1 MAIIINNLSVSAVS
15 SDAELYA
22 IWPHIREGI
31 AAIENK
37 CEGMFHRPED
47 FYHEIKIGKLQ
58 LLIAIAIDTN
68 EYQGFAL
75 TYETQYPDG
84 KGLHIMAMRHISGD
98 DDFMDDCFEAVSAMA
113 KATGIRRIS
122 FSSSRKGWQKR
133 MTEFK
138 PVAVLTYYE
147 RAL

>member
-1 MAIIINNLSVSAVS
+1 MTIIINNLSVSAVA

-22 IWPHIREGI
+22 VWPHIREGI

-37 CEGMFHRPED
+37 CDGIFHRPED
-47 FYHEIKIGKLQ
+47 FYHEIKTGKMQ
-58 LLIAIAIDTN
+58 LLVARQLDTD
-68 EYQGFAL
+68 EYQGFAVV
-75 TYETQYPDG
+75 YETQYPDG
-84 KGLHIMAMRHISGD
+84 KGLHIMAMRHISGEES
-98 DDFMDDCFEAVSAMA
+98 FMDYCFEAVSIIA
-113 KATGIRRIS
+113 KAAGIRRIS